1 MHNYGLKNNERE
13 NNMELPK
20 YHETFLPIL
29 ETLNS
34 TESLKSRELAV
45 IVRDKY
51 YAHLPEELLKQKTS
65 SGANVLID
73 RILWGKSYLKM
84 AKFVSY
90 PKRGLV
96 QITEKGKQ
104 ILIKGSLTLH
114 DLQHDQDFTNHR
126 ESVKTEKENNIEIHT
141 DKVGHASPQDLID
154 SGFSS
159 IEKEVK
165 TELLEKL
172 KELDPYY
179 FEKVILILLKKMGY
193 GDFIETSKSG
203 DGGIDGIINED
214 KLGLE
219 KIYTQAKR
227 YNENKVREK
236 DIRNFIGAMS
246 GDTSKGVFITTTT
259 FDESAIKKAREA
271 HHTIILI
278 DGAKLVDLMHQY
290 NVGIQV
296 KTIYEVKE
304 IDNDFFEEE

>member
-1 MHNYGLKNNERE
+1 
-13 NNMELPK
+13 MELPK

-29 ETLNS
+29 ETLS
-34 TESLKSRELAV
+34 SVESLNSRELA
-45 IVRDKY
+45 IRVRDKY
-51 YAHLPEELLKQKTS
+51 YSNLPKDLLNKKTS
-65 SGANVLID
+65 SGANVLTD
-73 RILWGKSYLKM
+73 RILWGKSYLKL

-90 PKRGLV
+90 PKRGFV
-96 QITEKGKQ
+96 KITDKGKD
-104 ILIKGSLTLH
+104 IIDEGHLTL
-114 DLQHDQDFTNHR
+114 DELQNDSDFIKHR
-126 ESVKTEKENNIEIHT
+126 ESVKSKKENDVELENVNVEN
-141 DKVGHASPQDLID
+141 ASPQDLID
-154 SGFSS
+154 SGFST
-159 IEKEVK
+159 IETGVK

-172 KELDPYY
+172 KEIDPYY

-246 GDTSKGVFITTTT
+246 GDTSKGVFITTST
-259 FDESAIKKAREA
+259 FDDSAIKKAREA
-271 HHTIILI
+271 HHSIILI

-290 NVGIQV
+290 NVGLQV
-296 KTIYEVKE
+296 KTVYEVKE
-304 IDNDFFEEE
+304 VDNDFFEGE

>member
-1 MHNYGLKNNERE
+1 
-13 NNMELPK
+13 MELPK
-20 YHETFLPIL
+20 YHETFIPIL
-29 ETLNS
+29 EILNS
-34 TESLKSRELAV
+34 EESLKSRELASKV
-45 IVRDKY
+45 YDSY
-51 YAHLPEELLKQKTS
+51 YSHLPLELIEQKTS

-84 AKFVSY
+84 AKYVSY

-96 QITEKGKQ
+96 QITEKGKAQ
-104 ILIKGSLTLH
+104 LKTGTLPLNALQNDSDFIK
-114 DLQHDQDFTNHR
+114 HR
-126 ESVKTEKENNIEIHT
+126 ESVKSEKKNEKEHDTVNVENAT
-141 DKVGHASPQDLID
+141 PQDLID
-154 SGFSS
+154 SGFNT
-159 IEKEVK
+159 IETEVK
-165 TELLEKL
+165 TNLLERL
-172 KELDPYY
+172 KEIDPYY

-246 GDTSKGVFITTTT
+246 GDTSKGVFITTST
-259 FDESAIKKAREA
+259 FDTSAVKKAREA
-271 HHTIILI
+271 HHSIILI

-290 NVGIQV
+290 EVGVQV
-296 KTIYEVKE
+296 KTIYKVKE
-304 IDNDFFEEE
+304 LDNDFFEED